1 MAAEGH
7 RMKII
12 DEVDFYRLLWS
23 ARVDQAL
30 ATARHRRE
38 PALTDRLRVK
48 RIAP

>member
-1 MAAEGH
+1 ME
-7 RMKII
+7 II

-23 ARVDQAL
+23 DWTMPRVDQAL